1 MKTCSRCKQLKFHR
15 DSRNKHEYMTW
26 ENWSKYG
33 WHIDHIKPLSSF
45 NLTDYE
51 QLKMACHY
59 TNLQPMWAKDNL
71 IKSNKV

>member
-1 MKTCSRCKQLKFHR
+1 
-15 DSRNKHEYMTW
+15 MTW